1 MKILVFCLLALTIAA
16 DKFDQFRAFDEDEF
30 GRTLIDTLQMQMST
44 GEPIARFIEIMR
56 NLETSIENEQKE
68 DDKANNEYQNQCTE
82 DIKVLQQESA
92 NLERRT
98 VEIQSILDELE
109 PLRSYKQGQA
119 DAKNAWKVETEKKLA
134 DLVKKRETEKAEFDK
149 KVEEHDYATFVIE
162 TVRRMFSDKNQS
174 FLQMNN
180 ESQWQKVR
188 DYFINASEQAKKFEI
203 KKSYSKMFNV
213 FAEIANAAQT
223 EDFQNSPTVSRIV
236 NLCDLMLK
244 QIEDSK
250 ALETKAEQKRLNMF
264 MLEKGNFDKD
274 LTTLNNALAQLTA
287 AILSLDNRIQDQK
300 RDLSDYNA
308 RLAAKNKQSE
318 DRGNECREKAY
329 NYQLTR
335 EKREQ
340 KRQLVSQI
348 IGAFSANQRDF
359 AEYVKLRGQAGD
371 FRGKNFQILGNPT
384 ED

>member
-1 MKILVFCLLALTIAA
+1 MKILVLCLIALAIA

-82 DIKVLQQESA
+82 DIKILQQESA

-162 TVRRMFSDKNQS
+162 TVRRMFSDKSQS
-174 FLQMNN
+174 FLQLNN

-213 FAEIANAAQT
+213 LAEIASAAQS
-223 EDFQNSPTVSRIV
+223 EDFQNSPTVNRIV

-264 MLEKGNFDKD
+264 VLEKGNFDKD
-274 LTTLNNALAQLTA
+274 LTSLNNALAQLTA
-287 AILSLDNRIQDQK
+287 AILGLDNRIQDQK
-300 RDLSDYNA
+300 RDLADYNA

-318 DRGNECREKAY
+318 DRGGECREKAY

>member
-1 MKILVFCLLALTIAA
+1 MKILVLCLIALAIA
-16 DKFDQFRAFDEDEF
+16 DKFDQFRAFDQDEF

-180 ESQWQKVR
+180 EAQWQKVR

-213 FAEIANAAQT
+213 FAEIANAAQA
-223 EDFQNSPTVSRIV
+223 EDFQNSPTVNRIV

-264 MLEKGNFDKD
+264 VLEKGNFDKD
-274 LTTLNNALAQLTA
+274 LTSLNNALAQLTA
-287 AILSLDNRIQDQK
+287 AILGLDNRIQDQK

-308 RLAAKNKQSE
+308 RLDAKNKQSE
-318 DRGNECREKAY
+318 DRGGECREKAY

-371 FRGKNFQILGNPT
+371 FRGKNFQVLGNPT

>member
-1 MKILVFCLLALTIAA
+1 MKFLVFCLIALSIA

-44 GEPIARFIEIMR
+44 GEPIGRFIEIMR

-68 DDKANNEYQNQCTE
+68 DDKANNEYQSQCTE

-223 EDFQNSPTVSRIV
+223 EDFQNSPTVNRIV

-250 ALETKAEQKRLNMF
+250 SLETKAEQKRLNMF

-274 LTTLNNALAQLTA
+274 LTSLNNALAQLTA

>member
-1 MKILVFCLLALTIAA
+1 MKILVLCLIALAIA

-68 DDKANNEYQNQCTE
+68 DDKTNNEYQNQCTE
-82 DIKVLQQESA
+82 DIKILQQESA

-162 TVRRMFSDKNQS
+162 TVRRMFSDKSQS
-174 FLQMNN
+174 FLQLNN

-213 FAEIANAAQT
+213 LAEIASAAQS
-223 EDFQNSPTVSRIV
+223 EDFQNSPTVNRIV

-264 MLEKGNFDKD
+264 VLEKGNFDKD
-274 LTTLNNALAQLTA
+274 LTGLNNALAQLTA
-287 AILSLDNRIQDQK
+287 AILGLDNRIQDQK
-300 RDLSDYNA
+300 RDLADYNA

-318 DRGNECREKAY
+318 DRGGECREKAY

>member
-1 MKILVFCLLALTIAA
+1 MKILVLCLIALAIA

-82 DIKVLQQESA
+82 DIKILQQESA

-109 PLRSYKQGQA
+109 PLRSYKQGQY

-213 FAEIANAAQT
+213 FAEITNAAQS
-223 EDFQNSPTVSRIV
+223 EDFQNSPTVNKIV

-274 LTTLNNALAQLTA
+274 LTSLNNALAQLTA
-287 AILSLDNRIQDQK
+287 AILGLDNRIQDQK

-308 RLAAKNKQSE
+308 RLDAKNKQSE
-318 DRGNECREKAY
+318 DRGGECREKAY

>member
-1 MKILVFCLLALTIAA
+1 MKILVLCLIALVIA

-162 TVRRMFSDKNQS
+162 TVRRMFSDKSQS
-174 FLQMNN
+174 FLQLNN

-203 KKSYSKMFNV
+203 KKSYSKIFNV
-213 FAEIANAAQT
+213 LAEIASSAQS
-223 EDFQNSPTVSRIV
+223 EDFQNSPTVNKIV

-244 QIEDSK
+244 QIDDSK

-264 MLEKGNFDKD
+264 ILEKGNFDKD
-274 LTTLNNALAQLTA
+274 LTNLNNALAQLTA
-287 AILSLDNRIQDQK
+287 AILGLDNRIQDQK
-300 RDLSDYNA
+300 RDLTDYNA

-318 DRGNECREKAY
+318 DRGGECREKAY
-329 NYQLTR
+329 NYQLIR

>member
-1 MKILVFCLLALTIAA
+1 MKILVLCLIALAIA

-119 DAKNAWKVETEKKLA
+119 DAKNAWKVEIEKKLA

-162 TVRRMFSDKNQS
+162 TVRRMFSDKSQS
-174 FLQMNN
+174 FLQLNN
-180 ESQWQKVR
+180 ESQWSKVR

-203 KKSYSKMFNV
+203 KKSYSKIFNV
-213 FAEIANAAQT
+213 LAEIANSAQA
-223 EDFQNSPTVSRIV
+223 EDFQNSPTVNRIV

-274 LTTLNNALAQLTA
+274 LTSLNNALAQLTA

-318 DRGNECREKAY
+318 DRGGECREKAY

>member
-1 MKILVFCLLALTIAA
+1 MKILVLCLIALAIA

-82 DIKVLQQESA
+82 DIKILQQESA

-109 PLRSYKQGQA
+109 PLRSYKQGQY

-203 KKSYSKMFNV
+203 KKSYSKLFNV
-213 FAEIANAAQT
+213 FAEIANAAQS
-223 EDFQNSPTVSRIV
+223 EDFQNSPTVNKIV

-274 LTTLNNALAQLTA
+274 LTSLNNALAQLTA
-287 AILSLDNRIQDQK
+287 AILGLDNRIQDQK

-308 RLAAKNKQSE
+308 RLDAKNKQSE
-318 DRGNECREKAY
+318 DRGGECREKAY

-371 FRGKNFQILGNPT
+371 FRGKNFQVLGNPT

>member
-1 MKILVFCLLALTIAA
+1 MKFLVLCLIALAIA

-180 ESQWQKVR
+180 EAQWQKVR

-213 FAEIANAAQT
+213 FAEIANAAQA
-223 EDFQNSPTVSRIV
+223 EDFQNSPTVNRIV

-264 MLEKGNFDKD
+264 VLEKGNFDKD
-274 LTTLNNALAQLTA
+274 LTSLNNALAQLTA
-287 AILSLDNRIQDQK
+287 AILGLDNRIQDQK

-318 DRGNECREKAY
+318 DRGGECREKAY

-371 FRGKNFQILGNPT
+371 FRGKNFQVLGNPT

>member
-1 MKILVFCLLALTIAA
+1 MKILVLCLIALAIA

-82 DIKVLQQESA
+82 DIKILQQESA

-109 PLRSYKQGQA
+109 PLRSYKQGQY

-223 EDFQNSPTVSRIV
+223 EDFQNSPTVNKIV

-274 LTTLNNALAQLTA
+274 LTSLNNALAQLTA
-287 AILSLDNRIQDQK
+287 AILGLDNRIQDQK

-308 RLAAKNKQSE
+308 RLDAKNKQSE
-318 DRGNECREKAY
+318 DRGGECREKAY

-384 ED
+384 EE

>member
-1 MKILVFCLLALTIAA
+1 MKILVLCLIALAIA

-180 ESQWQKVR
+180 EAQWQKVR

-213 FAEIANAAQT
+213 FAEIANAAQA
-223 EDFQNSPTVSRIV
+223 EDFQNSPTVNRIV

-264 MLEKGNFDKD
+264 VLEKGNFDKD
-274 LTTLNNALAQLTA
+274 LTSLNNALAQLTA
-287 AILSLDNRIQDQK
+287 AILGLDNRIQDQK

-318 DRGNECREKAY
+318 DRGGECREKAY

-371 FRGKNFQILGNPT
+371 FRGKNFQVLGNPT

>member
-1 MKILVFCLLALTIAA
+1 MKIFVLCLIALAIA
-16 DKFDQFRAFDEDEF
+16 DKYDQFRAFDEDEF

-119 DAKNAWKVETEKKLA
+119 DAKNAWKIETEKKLA

-162 TVRRMFSDKNQS
+162 TVRRMFSDKSQS
-174 FLQMNN
+174 FLQLNN

-203 KKSYSKMFNV
+203 KKSYSKIFNV
-213 FAEIANAAQT
+213 LAEIASSAQS
-223 EDFQNSPTVSRIV
+223 EDFQNSPTVNRIV

-274 LTTLNNALAQLTA
+274 LASLNNALAQLNA
-287 AILSLDNRIQDQK
+287 AILGLDNRIQDQK
-300 RDLSDYNA
+300 RDLTDYNA
-308 RLAAKNKQSE
+308 RLSAKNKQSE
-318 DRGNECREKAY
+318 DRGGECREKAY

-359 AEYVKLRGQAGD
+359 SEYVKLRGQAGD
-371 FRGKNFQILGNPT
+371 FKGKNFQILGNPT

>member
-1 MKILVFCLLALTIAA
+1 MKILVLCLIALVIA
-16 DKFDQFRAFDEDEF
+16 DKFDQFRAFDEDDF

-56 NLETSIENEQKE
+56 SLEISIEDEQK
-68 DDKANNEYQNQCTE
+68 KMTKLTIN
-82 DIKVLQQESA
+82 IKINAQKTSNV

-119 DAKNAWKVETEKKLA
+119 DAKNVWKVETEKKLA
-134 DLVKKRETEKAEFDK
+134 DLVKKRETEKAEFYK

-162 TVRRMFSDKNQS
+162 TVRRMFSDKSQI

-213 FAEIANAAQT
+213 LAEIASAAQT
-223 EDFQNSPTVSRIV
+223 EDFQNSPTVSRII
-236 NLCDLMLK
+236 NLCDFMLK

-250 ALETKAEQKRLNMF
+250 ALETKAEQKSLNMF
-264 MLEKGNFDKD
+264 VLEKGNFDKD
-274 LTTLNNALAQLTA
+274 LPSLNNALAQLTD
-287 AILSLDNRIQDQK
+287 AIIGLDNRIQDQK
-300 RDLSDYNA
+300 RDLADYNA
-308 RLAAKNKQSE
+308 RLAAKNKQNE
-318 DRGNECREKAY
+318 DRGGECREKAY

-348 IGAFSANQRDF
+348 RGAFLCQSKRFCRIYQIKRLSWRFQR
-359 AEYVKLRGQAGD
+359 KI
-371 FRGKNFQILGNPT
+371 FQILGNPT